1 VVPPAGGATLS
12 RDRKSIVN
20 LAGLKRRMQCRT
32 ERGQTATEFAI
43 VLPVFCLLLFGII
56 QFGIVFHNYITLTD
70 AVRAGSRKAVVSR
83 DSADPVGEAT
93 AAVKKA
99 AKNLDHSKLSVSVTP
114 GPPWPKGSEVTVRAT
129 YPYSVN
135 VIGLVVASGD
145 LETEITERVE

>member
-1 VVPPAGGATLS
+1 VNFAGF
-12 RDRKSIVN
+12 
-20 LAGLKRRMQCRT
+20 KRRMQCRT

-43 VLPVFCLLLFGII
+43 VLPVFCLVLFGII

-83 DSADPVGEAT
+83 ESGSPAGDAE
-93 AAVKKA
+93 AAVRKA
-99 AKNLDHSKLSVSVTP
+99 AKNIDQNKLSVSVTP
-114 GPPWPKGSEVTVRAT
+114 SPPWAKGSEVTVRAT

-135 VIGLVVASGD
+135 LIGLVIASGD

>member
-1 VVPPAGGATLS
+1 
-12 RDRKSIVN
+12 
-20 LAGLKRRMQCRT
+20 MQYRA

-43 VLPVFCLLLFGII
+43 VLPVFCLLLFGVI

-83 DSADPVGEAT
+83 QSGNPSGDAI
-93 AAVKKA
+93 AAVKAA
-99 AKNLDHSKLSVSVTP
+99 AKNLDHSKLSISVSP
-114 GPPWPKGSEVTVRAT
+114 SSPWPRGSEVTVRAT

-135 VIGLVVASGD
+135 LIGLVIASGD